1 MTQNIPLALV
11 LGVVASLC
19 FAAGA
24 TFQHD
29 GIGKQFDADAESRTL
44 TLRRVL
50 SMVRDKRW
58 ILGTGLILV
67 GALMHLAG
75 VNMAPVTVIQP
86 VGILA
91 VPFAVLLTA
100 RKNHT
105 RPTRMMVVAILTAVI
120 GIVGFTWFSA
130 SSAAEDTI
138 LNGRHIL
145 IAALVVFALAV
156 IAGAIGARGPV
167 AARCL
172 AWATSGALIYGLA
185 TALMKTT
192 LVSWERSDSLPITHF
207 WANLA
212 GCLACYAIGA
222 WAIQQAYASGPA
234 EIVVGS
240 MTVIDPLTAVAFGLI
255 VLGEGANID
264 LAAGAGMVVAGAVA
278 ALGVTL
284 LSRYHPDAS
293 RAYDEAEANRLRNQQ
308 AAHQTTTPESPE
320 QSTQEG
326 NHR

>member
-19 FAAGA
+19 FATGA

-29 GIGKQFDADAESRTL
+29 GIGKQFGADAESRTL

-50 SMVRDKRW
+50 SMVRDRHW
-58 ILGTGLILV
+58 ILGTGMILIGALLHLV
-67 GALMHLAG
+67 GVKL
-75 VNMAPVTVIQP
+75 APVTVIQP

-91 VPFAVLLTA
+91 VPFAVLLAA

-105 RPTRMMVVAILTAVI
+105 RPTRMMIVAILMAVA

-130 SSAAEDTI
+130 SSAAEDTVIDGRLI
-138 LNGRHIL
+138 LY
-145 IAALVVFALAV
+145 ASLVVFALAI
-156 IAGAIGARGPV
+156 IAGIVGAKGPV

-192 LVSWERSDSLPITHF
+192 LVTWERSAELGLAHF

-240 MTVIDPLTAVAFGLI
+240 MTVMDPLTAVAFGLI
-255 VLGEGANID
+255 VLGEGANIG
-264 LAAGAGMVVAGAVA
+264 LGAGIGMVLAGGLAS
-278 ALGVTL
+278 LGVVL
-284 LSRYHPDAS
+284 LSKYHPDAA
-293 RAYDEAEANRLRNQQ
+293 RAYEEAEANRLRNQ
-308 AAHQTTTPESPE
+308 TPGSTAVDPPEKSP
-320 QSTQEG
+320 QEG
-326 NHR
+326 NPR

>member
-19 FAAGA
+19 FATGA

-50 SMVRDKRW
+50 SMIRNKRW
-58 ILGTGLILV
+58 ILGTGMILV
-67 GALMHLAG
+67 GALLHLAG

-91 VPFAVLLTA
+91 VPFAVLLAA

-105 RPTRMMVVAILTAVI
+105 RPTRMMVVAILIAVV
-120 GIVGFTWFSA
+120 GIVAFTWFSA
-130 SSAAEDTI
+130 TSAAPDTVI
-138 LNGRHIL
+138 DGQLIL
-145 IAALVVFALAV
+145 IASLVVFALAV
-156 IAGAIGARGPV
+156 VAGVVGAKGPV

-192 LVSWERSDSLPITHF
+192 LVTFERSGELGFAHF

-212 GCLACYAIGA
+212 GCLACYAVGA

-264 LAAGAGMVVAGAVA
+264 APAAVGMVVAGAVA
-278 ALGVTL
+278 SLGVVL
-284 LSRYHPDAS
+284 LSRYHPDAA
-293 RAYDEAEANRLRNQQ
+293 RAYEQAEANRLRR
-308 AAHQTTTPESPE
+308 QTPGDQVAGSPE
-320 QSTQEG
+320 KSTQEG
-326 NHR
+326 NPR